1 MSWELRDGHSYYY
14 RAARRDGQV
23 VKTYVGKG
31 PEGELA
37 ARLDA
42 RARRERERVAGALKA
57 EQARARPAESA
68 TGDFEAAF
76 ELIVSAWMHAEGFH
90 RHRSGPWRRR
100 RNHERTTSIE

>member
-1 MSWELRDGHSYYY
+1 MSWEVRDGRRYYY

-31 PEGELA
+31 TEAELA

-57 EQARARPAESA
+57 ERTRVGPAERV

-76 ELIVSAWMHAEGFH
+76 ERIMSASMHAAGYH
-90 RHRSGPWRRR
+90 RHRSGPWRKR